1 MRRYSRSETPVTT
14 FALAERAAEL
24 SNVRFIR
31 PSPHWSDSATL
42 SGSYGDW
49 YELTQTGP
57 MIPSETFVLPDHCSG
72 SDYSGSLIDAANYK
86 ALLGMIPDDY
96 EDGLEYVTYSGGYGT
111 FALAIRIDALT
122 EEILDSLESLD
133 DYPLLDDSL
142 HSELEIEAQNEAW
155 DSWAKSE
162 FKTEL
167 GRYMWTVFESSTRAD
182 QRAEETDEAYQTR
195 LDASEE
201 YLSDECGEI
210 GESALCELFYKMADR
225 ANVYWENEQG
235 SDMAI
240 DVERVVSGG
249 LEAPKRAVNVSPP
262 DHWQEYKRTSYNE
275 LCALIRDAMT
285 ATKYDLGIVRY
296 VDPNQLAF
304 TFAIAS

>member
-1 MRRYSRSETPVTT
+1 MRRYSRGETPVTT

-42 SGSYGDW
+42 SSSYGDW

-57 MIPSETFVLPDHCSG
+57 MIPSETFVLPDYCGG
-72 SDYSGSLIDAANYK
+72 SDYSGSLLEVTNYK

-96 EDGLEYVTYSGGYGT
+96 EDGLEYVTYTGGHGT

-122 EEILDSLESLD
+122 EEILESLESLD
-133 DYPLLDDSL
+133 DYPLLDEGL

-167 GRYMWTVFESSTRAD
+167 GRHMWTVFESSTRAD

-195 LDASEE
+195 LNATEE
-201 YLSDECGEI
+201 YLSDECGGI
-210 GESALCELFYKMADR
+210 SDSDLGELFYKMADR
-225 ANVYWENEQG
+225 ANIYWENEQG

-240 DVERVVSGG
+240 DVERVVSRG
-249 LEAPKRAVNVSPP
+249 LEAPRRDANDSSP

-275 LCALIRDAMT
+275 LCALIRDAMS
-285 ATKYDLGIVRY
+285 ATKYDLGIVRF
-296 VDPNQLAF
+296 VDPDQL
-304 TFAIAS
+304 TFQFATAS